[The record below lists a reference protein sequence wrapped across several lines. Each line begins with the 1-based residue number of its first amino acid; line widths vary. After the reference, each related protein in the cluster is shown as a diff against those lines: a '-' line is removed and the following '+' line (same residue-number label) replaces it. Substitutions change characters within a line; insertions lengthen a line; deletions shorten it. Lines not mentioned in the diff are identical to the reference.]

1 MRPLYQMGP
10 RVPQADIESGAL
22 LRIDNTDQES
32 NPIMEFPSLL
42 VIAPYT
48 MNSLQDLIAQKEAL
62 EKRIAQARLSDRTEK
77 ISRVKHLMNELG
89 LRPADLNGV
98 GKRPHRSSP
107 SKVAAKY
114 RDPVSGALW
123 SGRGLAPK
131 WIAGR
136 DRAAFLI
143 RP

>member
-1 MRPLYQMGP
+1 
-10 RVPQADIESGAL
+10 
-22 LRIDNTDQES
+22 
-32 NPIMEFPSLL
+32 
-42 VIAPYT
+42 

-98 GKRPHRSSP
+98 GKRPHRPSP

>member
-1 MRPLYQMGP
+1 
-10 RVPQADIESGAL
+10 
-22 LRIDNTDQES
+22 
-32 NPIMEFPSLL
+32 MEFPSFPF
-42 VIAPYT
+42 IAMHA

-62 EKRIAQARLSDRTEK
+62 EKRIAHARQSDRTEK
-77 ISRVKHLMNELG
+77 IVRIKHLMHELG
-89 LRPADLNGV
+89 LRPSDLNGSA
-98 GKRPHRSSP
+98 KRTHRQARG
-107 SKVAAKY
+107 KVAAKY

-136 DRAAFLI
+136 DRTPFLI